1 MTDTTLLG
9 ATAAPRTDPWSAR
22 TTPGYDYYDTPSG
35 SIWRPGA
42 EPGRP
47 PAANPGVLVAESAS

>member
-9 ATAAPRTDPWSAR
+9 ATAAPRTR
-22 TTPGYDYYDTPSG
+22 TTTPGYDYDDTPSG

-47 PAANPGVLVAESAS
+47 AAANPGVLVAESAS